1 MSRRASR
8 LPPMAQPARTPRS
21 DAPPVDPAAV
31 QRAYR
36 LERAKR
42 RARVERARERRLAAF
57 RFASALLLLVTLAA
71 LLVITVWNQIEALFG
86 L

>member
-1 MSRRASR
+1 
-8 LPPMAQPARTPRS
+8 MAQPARTRRG
-21 DAPPVDPAAV
+21 DAPPPVDPLAV

-36 LERAKR
+36 QERAKR

-57 RFASALLLLVTLAA
+57 RFVSVLLLLVTLAA
-71 LLVITVWNQIEALFG
+71 LLVLTVWNQVEDLFG